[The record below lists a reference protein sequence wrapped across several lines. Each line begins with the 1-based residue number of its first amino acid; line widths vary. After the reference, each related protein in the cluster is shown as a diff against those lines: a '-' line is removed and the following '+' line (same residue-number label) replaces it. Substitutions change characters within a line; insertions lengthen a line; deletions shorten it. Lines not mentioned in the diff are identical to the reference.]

1 MLPLYHHHH
10 NVSSQSN
17 KAHDVNCQKPNYIQ
31 FNSAFQSTEWE
42 KHLYFN
48 VKTKWMF
55 LDFAHFGKKGK
66 WKANLLMHTNIN
78 IKCKLNQWRLFHQ
91 NTVWCCNRKSMHIR
105 THIHTHTHRHTQ
117 RYEHMSWRT
126 LNKATVTTTGVH
138 TYSLGQRECDLQTLP
153 LSRRRKMGQN
163 NRNRLRCF
171 LHQLSSSLHHTA
183 CFQLSQT
190 ARRDTQRWPT

>member
-105 THIHTHTHRHTQ
+105 THIHTHTHTRTQ
-117 RYEHMSWRT
+117 TYTEVRAHELEDTEQSYSHHNRSTHIQPRAKRMRLTDSPT
-126 LNKATVTTTGVH
+126 L
-138 TYSLGQRECDLQTLP
+138 
-153 LSRRRKMGQN
+153 
-163 NRNRLRCF
+163 
-171 LHQLSSSLHHTA
+171 
-183 CFQLSQT
+183 
-190 ARRDTQRWPT
+190 